1 MAPSSWPWQEP
12 YRFNL
17 NDGGVPVADLNQP
30 SMIPISI
37 HPDGGNPDSTVVV
50 TCFKSMTWVI
60 ENKNST
66 SAGKVAVINLKLQ
79 DYGKNPAGEKEV
91 QFRLTRVTLEPMSM
105 TYQSA
110 ALCTSQQS
118 CCHQFEASRYKDNFW
133 RNGGQVSGF
142 QRYTRLHVDINGLHP
157 EVHSDAKYIIESYF
171 ICFAV
176 AFAKASKPITVSK
189 FSLYERW
196 HQRLRSDDVR

>member
-1 MAPSSWPWQEP
+1 MSALREGGKKIAVVKKNVAKVTPPSSQGSGNIQEDSMKTAQLPTGEMAPSSWPWQEP

-157 EVHSDAKYIIESYF
+157 
-171 ICFAV
+171 
-176 AFAKASKPITVSK
+176 
-189 FSLYERW
+189 
-196 HQRLRSDDVR
+196 